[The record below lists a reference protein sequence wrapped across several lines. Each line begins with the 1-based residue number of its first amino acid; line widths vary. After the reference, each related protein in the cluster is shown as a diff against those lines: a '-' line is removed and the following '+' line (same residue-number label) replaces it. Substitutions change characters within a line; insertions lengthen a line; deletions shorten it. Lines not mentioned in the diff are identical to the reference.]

1 MFSALSKMSLSVC
14 LRTNEWT
21 LDFILCG
28 NNLFENAT
36 QMLEEVWRVLKDKE
50 VYIMIIYGALVYHLG
65 SVKRV
70 MHLEHK
76 TACDSFQSIY
86 FVIMLLLWGLR
97 VKFGLEGSSEQP
109 IRELTNHVPLEEGGS
124 SMEDVLGKNLD
135 VHYIYVCP
143 KEAKAKE

>member
-1 MFSALSKMSLSVC
+1 
-14 LRTNEWT
+14 
-21 LDFILCG
+21 
-28 NNLFENAT
+28 
-36 QMLEEVWRVLKDKE
+36 MLEEVWRVLKDKK
-50 VYIMIIYGALVYHLG
+50 VYILIIYGAPVYHLG

-97 VKFGLEGSSEQP
+97 VVYHVVKFGLEGSSEQP

-124 SMEDVLGKNLD
+124 SVEDVLGKNLD